1 MKDNALSPVLGF
13 VLVFA
18 IIVAVIG
25 IIQTLFV
32 PTWIKSVEAKHYFS
46 LKSKFEELVE
56 KAVDAAN
63 GGISIASFDLTL
75 NYPRYPFLLTP
86 AATSSSITVKKI
98 GIINISSQLL
108 SNPIQFDLLSIE
120 FEPSY
125 NYLDVEKEIMILG
138 DYFTKEG
145 KIIGESILYDGNN
158 VYLVIIN
165 ISEGTYAGKERIILY
180 GNPSFTLNSAN
191 VTIKLNDNACSQYG
205 WYLDFASSTVPN
217 SNRES
222 CSVTF
227 PAGKLTLV
235 VASSDEGWSV
245 KLAEKLAN
253 SSFTISNESESTALS
268 TDPNNPTIIDV
279 PGLPSWGGHHWRVV
293 QFPTFYV
300 VGFTGYS
307 NQPVNITLEWN
318 WNGDSLTQNFVWY
331 TLSNG
336 YLQFPI
342 SPPAISSQGVSEILL
357 NITLQFPDNSTKEFY
372 VKFE

>member
-1 MKDNALSPVLGF
+1 MRDYALSPVLGF

-18 IIVAVIG
+18 IIVAMIG

-46 LKSKFEELVE
+46 LKSEFEELVE

-98 GIINISSQLL
+98 GIINISSQQL
-108 SNPIQFDLLSIE
+108 SDPIQFDLLSVE

-158 VYLVIIN
+158 VYLVIVN

-180 GNPSFTLNSAN
+180 GNPPFTLNSAD
-191 VTIKLNDNACSQYG
+191 VTIELNDNACSQYG
-205 WYLDFASSTVPN
+205 WYLNFTNSTVPN

-227 PAGKLTLV
+227 PAGKLILV

-245 KLAEKLAN
+245 KLAEKLVN
-253 SSFTISNESESTALS
+253 SSFTISDENLASPLS
-268 TDPNNPTIIDV
+268 TDPNQRTTISLTEESLTYYIT
-279 PGLPSWGGHHWRVV
+279 G
-293 QFPTFYV
+293 Y
-300 VGFTGYS
+300 TGYS
-307 NQPVNITLEWN
+307 NQPVNVTLEWRN
-318 WNGDSLTQNFVWY
+318 DGSFTQSFVWY

-336 YLQFPI
+336 YFQLPI
-342 SPPAISSQGVSEILL
+342 SPPDDESVTLD
-357 NITLQFPDNSTKEFY
+357 ITLEFPDGTNKTFY
-372 VKFE
+372 VRFI